1 MGPAFTGH
9 FRVSVD
15 TPRGIQPLGPAA
27 PISRLNVPILP
38 GPKLP
43 ASTPKV
49 LPTNLELAKN
59 LYASTSSTA
68 APGASK
74 TQNAS
79 NKENGAPQ
87 VNGHAVKKEDQ
98 EQEDKE
104 GPKEDKEGD
113 DTDESLKEET
123 PKKVIT
129 YSCTTCGVDCT
140 LSRYHCS
147 KHPIVDL
154 CPNCYLDGRFP
165 STLFSGDFLKLE
177 TQGPQDSAGKA
188 LRDWTDQE
196 TLLLLEGI
204 ELFEEDWSR
213 VAEHVGTRS
222 RDECLLKFLELPIE
236 DPYLSSSSKGSD
248 AIVPSVSGPTQSQLG
263 PLQYSRI
270 PFSPADNPILTLT
283 AFLASVVPPQA
294 AQEAAKAA
302 ISQLSSSKAKNGQQ
316 QPGSSPEGKVSGIQK
331 AGATALGAAAAKAS
345 VLSDNE
351 GNELQSLTNALLSL
365 QLKKMELKLA
375 HFQDIEN
382 LLEFERQSLER
393 ERQQLYLDRL
403 AFRKTVLSL
412 AEVFPGGLGAVQP
425 GSSLN
430 DYVNLEG
437 EGLLMDDGEGDDG
450 EDEVSREAGPVE
462 NAQLK
467 TLG

>member
-1 MGPAFTGH
+1 
-9 FRVSVD
+9 
-15 TPRGIQPLGPAA
+15 
-27 PISRLNVPILP
+27 
-38 GPKLP
+38 
-43 ASTPKV
+43 
-49 LPTNLELAKN
+49 LELAKN
-59 LYASTSSTA
+59 LYSS
-68 APGASK
+68 GEK
-74 TQNAS
+74 NG
-79 NKENGAPQ
+79 KENGAPAPQ

-98 EQEDKE
+98 DPLETKEVNGSKETNEEQDIQK
-104 GPKEDKEGD
+104 
-113 DTDESLKEET
+113 ET
-123 PKKVIT
+123 PKKIIT

-140 LSRYHCS
+140 ASRYHCS

-165 STLFSGDFLKLE
+165 STLFTGDFLKLE
-177 TQGPQDSAGKA
+177 TQGPQDSNGQPLKE
-188 LRDWTDQE
+188 WTDQE

-236 DPYLSSSSKGSD
+236 DPYLGQSKVSPSGD
-248 AIVPSVSGPTQSQLG
+248 ATVPSVSGPTQSQLG

-283 AFLASVVPPQA
+283 AFLASVVPAQA

-302 ISQLSSSKAKNGQQ
+302 VAQLSTPKTSS
-316 QPGSSPEGKVSGIQK
+316 SSEEKGHQEIGLQK

-351 GNELQSLTNALLSL
+351 SKELQSLTNALLSL
-365 QLKKMELKLA
+365 QLKKMELKLS

-412 AEVFPGGLGAVQP
+412 AEVIPGGLGAVQP

-437 EGLLMDDGEGDDG
+437 EGLLMDDGEG
-450 EDEVSREAGPVE
+450 EDEVSRGASSGPLE